1 MDEFLII
8 LGLFAILGFIVFA
21 LIRSALVGSF
31 FYKTGFCKTG
41 LPKEKYAEYVK
52 GKKAELRDT
61 MGRIC
66 GEAATDLAEN
76 KAAPSS
82 ANRESAVKKYSK
94 TQDYSQVMETKR
106 LIEAFK
112 YNGVDLNKIS
122 EELKGGRFL

>member
-31 FYKTGFCKTG
+31 FYKTGFRKTG

-52 GKKAELRDT
+52 SKKAELHDSL
-61 MGRIC
+61 GRIC
-66 GEAATDLAEN
+66 AEAAKDLAEG
-76 KAAPSS
+76 KAAPSTE
-82 ANRESAVKKYSK
+82 NRVSAVKKYSE
-94 TQDYSQVMETKR
+94 TPDYSQVMETKR

-122 EELKGGRFL
+122 EELKKRSK

>member
-21 LIRSALVGSF
+21 LIRSALVG
-31 FYKTGFCKTG
+31 KTG

-66 GEAATDLAEN
+66 AEAATDLAE
-76 KAAPSS
+76 K
-82 ANRESAVKKYSK
+82 
-94 TQDYSQVMETKR
+94 KR
-106 LIEAFK
+106 LLPQQTGK
-112 YNGVDLNKIS
+112 VL
-122 EELKGGRFL
+122 

>member
-1 MDEFLII
+1 M
-8 LGLFAILGFIVFA
+8 
-21 LIRSALVGSF
+21 
-31 FYKTGFCKTG
+31 
-41 LPKEKYAEYVK
+41 K

-66 GEAATDLAEN
+66 AEAATDLAEN

-82 ANRESAVKKYSK
+82 ANRESAVKKYSE
-94 TQDYSQVMETKR
+94 TPDYSQVMETKR

>member
-31 FYKTGFCKTG
+31 FYKTGFRKTG

-66 GEAATDLAEN
+66 GEAATDLAEKKSGSFLSKQGKCCKEVQRNTGLQSGHGN
-76 KAAPSS
+76 KATYRSFQIQRS
-82 ANRESAVKKYSK
+82 RS
-94 TQDYSQVMETKR
+94 
-106 LIEAFK
+106 
-112 YNGVDLNKIS
+112 
-122 EELKGGRFL
+122 